1 MNEQNYT
8 VAVDFGTTNSY
19 FCKCPVDQLS
29 PVGVDFGFG
38 RDGMPTAILYRQGK
52 SPLIGNWALHEY
64 GEATPA
70 ERATYQLRTQFKPD
84 IAAGGSAS
92 RHAEDFLITVLLEA
106 EHKHIALLPE
116 SCQVIFGVPSESDVQ
131 FKQAITGLAQS
142 TGFGKI
148 RTVDEPKGA
157 LLYHL
162 WHKDFSPSEAQ
173 QGVLVI
179 DFGGGTCDFALM
191 RNLEVLHSW
200 GDMELGGRLFD
211 DLFYQWFVEQNPE
224 AVGAIEQA
232 GDFYYVYAYL
242 CREAKEFFSLT
253 MARDRS
259 ETVNK
264 SIGRYGTLK
273 GMTWQ
278 AFTERASVYQP
289 SQALNQYLEDVG
301 IKIDRLSQGQPMDLI
316 GWFKTCLKEGL
327 DSVDQ
332 DQAPIGRVILAGGSS
347 QWAFVFD
354 TITEIIGCQGA
365 HLMRSD
371 RPYAAISE
379 GLAILPALQQS
390 FDAIRTNLRKDLP
403 VFSQKRIGPLI
414 KKTTDTY
421 AAEIAAD
428 VTVELFDGKIR
439 PILEAFRK
447 QGGTV
452 ASLKHRTALDV
463 EAFDGPL
470 RAIVAQRADL
480 LKTGLTDRVKA
491 EFSRWLASYSLSV
504 PEASLSE
511 GKGFSVDDDLLERHM
526 PDLYGDIVE
535 TVGWFV
541 VTVAAGIGASI
552 SGGGGIALIT
562 SGPLGWLV
570 GAVLAGVAAVLA
582 VSYGK
587 TRAKELA
594 ENWTTPAW
602 VAKRVLTDR
611 KIARAREQFHAQ
623 IRDQLSA
630 QCTSL
635 HREFQKRISDIAE
648 QQIEALSE
656 ITQL

>member
-19 FCKCPVDQLS
+19 FCKCPEDQLS

-38 RDGMPTAILYRQGK
+38 RDGMPTAILYREGK
-52 SPLIGNWALHEY
+52 SPLIGSWALHEY
-64 GEATPA
+64 GEATPK

-92 RHAEDFLITVLLEA
+92 RHAEDFLMTVLLEA
-106 EHKHIALLPE
+106 EKKHIALLPE
-116 SCQVIFGVPSESDVQ
+116 SSQAIFGVPSESGLE
-131 FKQAITGLAQS
+131 FKQAIAGIAQS
-142 TGFGKI
+142 TGFGQI

-162 WHKDFSPSEAQ
+162 WHKDISPSEAQ

-211 DLFYQWFVEQNPE
+211 DLFYQWFVDQNPQ
-224 AVGAIEQA
+224 AIEAIDQA

-278 AFTERASVYQP
+278 IFTERASAYQP
-289 SQALNQYLEDVG
+289 SEALHRYLEDVG
-301 IKIDRLSQGQPMDLI
+301 IRIDRLSQGQPIDLI
-316 GWFKTCLKEGL
+316 DWFQTCLTEGL
-327 DSVDQ
+327 ASVDQ
-332 DQAPIGRVILAGGSS
+332 NQSPIGRVILAGGSS
-347 QWAFVFD
+347 QWPFVFD
-354 TITEIIGCQGA
+354 TITETLGCRGA
-365 HLMRSD
+365 RLMRSD

-379 GLAILPALQQS
+379 GLAILPALQHS
-390 FDAIRTNLRKDLP
+390 FDTIRTNLRNDLP
-403 VFSQKRIGPLI
+403 GFCQDRIGPLI
-414 KKTTDTY
+414 KKITDTY

-439 PILEAFRK
+439 PVLEAFRK

-452 ASLKHRTALDV
+452 ASLKQRTALDV
-463 EAFDGPL
+463 EAFDAPL

-480 LKTGLTDRVKA
+480 LKTGLTDKVKA
-491 EFSRWLASYSLSV
+491 EFAQWLGSYNLSV
-504 PEASLSE
+504 PEAALSD
-511 GKGFSVDDDLLERHM
+511 GQGFSVDDTLLERHM

-541 VTVAAGIGASI
+541 VTVVAGIGGSI
-552 SGGGGIALIT
+552 SGGGGMVLIY
-562 SGPLGWLV
+562 SGPVGWLI
-570 GAVLAGVAAVLA
+570 GAILAGIVAVLA

-587 TRAKELA
+587 TRAKQLA

-602 VAKRVLTDR
+602 VAKRVLTDH
-611 KIARAREQFHAQ
+611 KIAKAREQFHAK
-623 IRDQLSA
+623 INDQLSA
-630 QCTSL
+630 QCVGL
-635 HREFQKRISDIAE
+635 HREFQERISDIAE

>member
-38 RDGMPTAILYRQGK
+38 RDGIPTAILYREGK

-64 GEATPA
+64 GEATSE
-70 ERATYQLRTQFKPD
+70 ERGTYQLRTQFKPD

-106 EHKHIALLPE
+106 EKQHIALIPE
-116 SCQVIFGVPSESDVQ
+116 SCQVIFGVPSESGSA
-131 FKQAITGLAQS
+131 FKQAIAGIAQS
-142 TGFGKI
+142 TGFGQI

-211 DLFYQWFVEQNPE
+211 DLFYQWFVDQNPP
-224 AVGAIEQA
+224 AIDAIDQA

-253 MARDRS
+253 MARDRH

-278 AFTERASVYQP
+278 VFIERASVYQP
-289 SQALNQYLEDVG
+289 SEALKRYLEDVG
-301 IKIDRLSQGQPMDLI
+301 ISIDRLRQGQTIDLI
-316 GWFKTCLKEGL
+316 HWFKTCLKEGL
-327 DSVDQ
+327 ESVDQ
-332 DQAPIGRVILAGGSS
+332 NQAPIGRVILAGGSS
-347 QWAFVFD
+347 QWPFVFD
-354 TITEIIGCQGA
+354 TVTEILDLKDA

-403 VFSQKRIGPLI
+403 VFSQERIGPLI
-414 KKTTDTY
+414 KKVTDTY

-428 VTVELFDGKIR
+428 VTIELFDGKIR
-439 PILEAFRK
+439 PVLEAFRNE
-447 QGGTV
+447 GGTV
-452 ASLKHRTALDV
+452 ASLKQRTALDV
-463 EAFDGPL
+463 EAFDAQL

-480 LKTGLTDRVKA
+480 LKTGLTDRVKG
-491 EFSRWLASYSLSV
+491 EFAKWLASYSLSV

-511 GKGFSVDDDLLERHM
+511 GQGFSVDDGLLERHM
-526 PDLYGDIVE
+526 PDLYGDIME

-541 VTVAAGIGASI
+541 VTVAAGVGASI
-552 SGGGGIALIT
+552 SGGGGWALIAT
-562 SGPLGWLV
+562 GPLGWLV
-570 GAVLAGVAAVLA
+570 GAILAGIVAVLA

-587 TRAKELA
+587 TRAKQLA

-602 VAKRVLTDR
+602 VAKRVLTDH
-611 KIARAREQFHAQ
+611 KIAKARSQFYGK
-623 IRDQLSA
+623 INDQLSA
-630 QCTSL
+630 QCTGL

>member
-1 MNEQNYT
+1 MSEQGYT

-38 RDGMPTAILYRQGK
+38 RDGIPTAILYREGK

-64 GEATPA
+64 GEATSS
-70 ERATYQLRTQFKPD
+70 ERGTYQLRTQFKPD
-84 IAAGGSAS
+84 IATGPSAS
-92 RHAEDFLITVLLEA
+92 RHAEDFLMTVLLEA
-106 EHKHIALLPE
+106 EKRHIALLPE
-116 SCQVIFGVPSESDVQ
+116 SCQVIFGVPSESGSD
-131 FKQAITGLAQS
+131 FKQAISGIAQS

-211 DLFYQWFVEQNPE
+211 DLFYQWFVDQNPE
-224 AVGAIEQA
+224 AVQAIEQA

-253 MARDRS
+253 MARDRH

-264 SIGRYGTLK
+264 SIGRYGSLK

-278 AFTERASVYQP
+278 GFTERASVYQP
-289 SQALNQYLEDVG
+289 SPALNRYLEDAG
-301 IKIDRLSQGQPMDLI
+301 IKIDRLSQGQTMDLI
-316 GWFKTCLKEGL
+316 DWFKTCMKEGL

-332 DQAPIGRVILAGGSS
+332 DKAPIGRVILAGGSS
-347 QWAFVFD
+347 QWPFVFD
-354 TITEIIGCQGA
+354 TVTDSLGCKGA

-403 VFSQKRIGPLI
+403 TFSEQRIGPLI
-414 KKTTDTY
+414 KKITDTY

-428 VTVELFDGKIR
+428 VTIELFDAKIR
-439 PILEAFRK
+439 PTLEAFRR

-452 ASLKHRTALDV
+452 ASLKQKTTLDV
-463 EAFDGPL
+463 EAFDAPL

-480 LKTGLTDRVKA
+480 LKTGLTDRVKG
-491 EFSRWLASYSLSV
+491 EFAQWLASYSLTV

-511 GKGFSVDDDLLERHM
+511 GQGFSVDDNLLNRHT

-541 VTVAAGIGASI
+541 VAAATGIGGAI
-552 SGGGGIALIT
+552 SGGGGMVLVMA
-562 SGPLGWLV
+562 GPLGWLI
-570 GAVLAGVAAVLA
+570 GAIVTGIVAVLA

-587 TRAKELA
+587 TRAKQLA
-594 ENWTTPAW
+594 EGWATPVW
-602 VAKRVLTDR
+602 LAKRVLTDH

-623 IRDQLSA
+623 INDQLSA
-630 QCTSL
+630 QCTGL
-635 HREFQKRISDIAE
+635 HQEFKRRISDIAE

>member
-1 MNEQNYT
+1 MNEQANT
-8 VAVDFGTTNSY
+8 IAVDFGTTNSY
-19 FCKCPVDQLS
+19 FCKCPTDQLS
-29 PVGVDFGFG
+29 PVGVDFGSG
-38 RDGMPTAILYRQGK
+38 RDGIPTAILYRQDK

-64 GEATPA
+64 GEATPK
-70 ERATYQLRTQFKPD
+70 ERAQYQLRTQFKPD
-84 IAAGGSAS
+84 IAAGGDAAS
-92 RHAEDFLITVLLEA
+92 HAEDFLRTVLSEA
-106 EHKHIALLPE
+106 EKQHIALALE
-116 SCQVIFGVPSESDVQ
+116 SSQVIFGVPSESGFE
-131 FKQAITGLAQS
+131 FKQALAGIARA
-142 TGFGKI
+142 TGFGDI

-211 DLFYQWFVEQNPE
+211 DLFYQWFVAQNPH
-224 AVGAIEQA
+224 ATDAIEQA

-264 SIGRYGTLK
+264 SIGRYGALK

-278 AFTERASVYQP
+278 TFQERASVYKP
-289 SQALNQYLEDVG
+289 SEALSRYLEEVG
-301 IKIDRLSQGQPMDLI
+301 ICIDRLSQGRTIDLLD
-316 GWFKTCLKEGL
+316 WFKTSLKEGL
-327 DSVDQ
+327 TSVDTNKN
-332 DQAPIGRVILAGGSS
+332 PIGRVILAGGSS
-347 QWAFVFD
+347 QWPFVFD
-354 TITEIIGCQGA
+354 AVTEIFGHEGP

-390 FDAIRTNLRKDLP
+390 FDTVRTNLKKDLP
-403 VFSQKRIGPLI
+403 VFCEQRIGPLI
-414 KKTTDTY
+414 KKITDTY

-428 VTVELFDGKIR
+428 VTVELFDDKIR
-439 PILEAFRK
+439 PVLEDFRK

-452 ASLKHRTALDV
+452 ASLRQRTAIDV
-463 EAFDGPL
+463 DAFEAPL
-470 RAIVAQRADL
+470 KAIVAQRADL
-480 LKTGLTDRVKA
+480 LQTGLTDRVKA
-491 EFSRWLASYSLSV
+491 EFAQWLASYNLSV

-511 GKGFSVDDDLLERHM
+511 GQGFSVDDTLLNRHM

-535 TVGWFV
+535 TMGWFV
-541 VTVAAGIGASI
+541 VAAATSIGGAVT
-552 SGGGGIALIT
+552 GGGGLALIA
-562 SGPLGWLV
+562 SGPVGWLI
-570 GAVLAGVAAVLA
+570 GAIPTGIAAILA

-587 TRAKELA
+587 TRAKALA
-594 ENWTTPAW
+594 EDWTTPAW
-602 VAKRVLTDR
+602 VAKRVLTDH
-611 KIARAREQFHAQ
+611 KIARAREQFRCK
-623 IRDQLSA
+623 INDQLSA
-630 QCTSL
+630 QCITL
-635 HREFQKRISDIAE
+635 HSEFQKRISDIAE

-656 ITQL
+656 VTQL